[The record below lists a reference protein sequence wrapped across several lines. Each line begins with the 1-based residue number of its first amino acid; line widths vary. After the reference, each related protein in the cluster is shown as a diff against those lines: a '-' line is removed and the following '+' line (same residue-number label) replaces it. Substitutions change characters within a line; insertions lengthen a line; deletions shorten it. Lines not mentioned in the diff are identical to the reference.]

1 MRWRGMACLA
11 VAASVAGYWLI
22 GWLVDQPVG
31 FRASLVSVAV
41 ALPIS
46 LVFAAVISRSR
57 VKQGMAAALP
67 PPTSSI
73 HETSANARD
82 RRVRAL
88 TLLFLGV
95 VSLLV
100 LDRVTGGVG
109 TAAGIVVGATA
120 AVGAVDLVEARRWSR
135 REATERL
142 RLHLLLPARALV
154 GGLSPSSI
162 YATPSGDEPP
172 TGAESGRLTQL
183 SSRTPRDADGR

>member
-1 MRWRGMACLA
+1 
-11 VAASVAGYWLI
+11 LI

-46 LVFAAVISRSR
+46 LVFAAIISRSR
-57 VKQGMAAALP
+57 VRQGMAAALP
-67 PPTSSI
+67 PPTSSL

-120 AVGAVDLVEARRWSR
+120 ALGTVDLVEARRWAR
-135 REATERL
+135 LEATERL
-142 RLHLLLPARALV
+142 RLHILLPSRALV

-172 TGAESGRLTQL
+172 TGADPGRLIRLGSQ
-183 SSRTPRDADGR
+183 TPHDSDRR